1 MQGNLNIWFER
12 IKDFL
17 FALEFL
23 LVQIFLIYH
32 LVKALFGRDRR

>member
-1 MQGNLNIWFER
+1 MKDDRGTWFER

-23 LVQIFLIYH
+23 LVQVFLIYH
-32 LVKALFGRDRR
+32 LVKALFIPLR